1 MAAIEISS
9 SDIETAISKGLQQL
23 NLLRAEVKIEVLDE
37 GSRGVLG
44 LGAKPARVRLTPFEE
59 IEAAEAAAKAA
70 ASAVNVQSD
79 EIDDD
84 DVDVDDVDEAVETD
98 DEDEVN
104 EADTDDE
111 AESQDD
117 AAPKIDGEDLAFT
130 LVRGIVD
137 RMGLTDAGVT
147 ARSVFPIDSDDEPS
161 IWINVDLGEE
171 EDLLLG
177 YQSEGLNALQ
187 TIVQTMWS
195 HQTKSSL
202 RVNLDVNGYRARREQ
217 QLMNMARSMAE
228 RVLESG
234 KPITLEPMPARDRRI
249 VHMTL
254 REMDG
259 VETESSGEGPT
270 RKVQIK
276 PKR

>member
-1 MAAIEISS
+1 MAAIEISAP
-9 SDIETAISKGLQQL
+9 DLENAISLGLKQL
-23 NLLRAEVKIEVLDE
+23 NLMRAEVKIEILDE

-59 IEAAEAAAKAA
+59 IEAAEATAKKV
-70 ASAVNVQSD
+70 ASAQTPVDSNVEAESD
-79 EIDDD
+79 GMDDD
-84 DVDVDDVDEAVETD
+84 DDLDYDDAD
-98 DEDEVN
+98 DP
-104 EADTDDE
+104 EADSAVSE
-111 AESQDD
+111 EHDD

-130 LVRGIVD
+130 LVRGIID
-137 RMGLTDAGVT
+137 RMGLPDVGVT

-217 QLMNMARSMAE
+217 QLMNMAHRMAE

-254 REMDG
+254 REIDG
-259 VETESSGEGPT
+259 VETESSGEGPM

-276 PKR
+276 PKK

>member
-44 LGAKPARVRLTPFEE
+44 LGVKPARVRLTPFEE

-70 ASAVNVQSD
+70 AIVSVQSD
-79 EIDDD
+79 EMNDDDDLDDD
-84 DVDVDDVDEAVETD
+84 DVDEAAETD
-98 DEDEVN
+98 DED

-111 AESQDD
+111 AESHDD

-234 KPITLEPMPARDRRI
+234 RPITLEPMPARDRRI

-276 PKR
+276 LKK